1 MSRCG
6 GTERMTSIL
15 ANLLVSKHK
24 VYVIS
29 LRFEGEKVAFPLEP
43 QVAHHVLQYKKK
55 RTILGAVGELR
66 KFIRSH
72 RIDRVINVD
81 TGLGIYGILSTV
93 GMKTKTITW
102 EHSNFFNNWGSSKFR
117 YLRWFAAKFSDAFV
131 VLTEKDKENYL
142 AHIKTRTPIVVIPN
156 PMKSHYAHYDINSKI
171 LLSAGMLVPIKGY
184 DTAIQAAKKV
194 FAKKPDWKWII
205 CGEGPERGTLE
216 RLIRE
221 EGLENHVLLPGNVS
235 NMDEMYQKAAIFVM
249 TSRMEGLPMVL
260 LEAKSWGVPIVSF
273 DIMTGPSDI
282 VQHGINGFLVEPNH
296 IEKLAAAILELME
309 SDQLRERFSK
319 DSKIDIDK
327 FRIETI
333 VQKWE
338 DILGEH

>member
-15 ANLLVSKHK
+15 ANLLVNTHK

-29 LRFEGEKVAFPLEP
+29 LRFEGKKVAFPLDA
-43 QVAHHVLQYKKK
+43 QVTHYVLHSQK
-55 RTILGAVGELR
+55 RNIFSMIRELR
-66 KFIRSH
+66 KFIRVQ
-72 RIDRVINVD
+72 RIDCVINVD
-81 TGLGIYGILSTV
+81 TGMGMYGILSTV
-93 GMKTKTITW
+93 GMKTRTITW
-102 EHSNFFNNWGSSKFR
+102 EHSNFYNDWGSSKFR

-131 VLTEKDKENYL
+131 VLTEKDKENYIT
-142 AHIKTRTPIVVIPN
+142 HIRTKTPIVVIPN
-156 PMKSHYAHYDINSKI
+156 PIEIHEAHYDTNSKI

-184 DTAIQAAKKV
+184 DTAIRTAKKV
-194 FAKKPDWKWII
+194 FAKSPDWKWII
-205 CGEGPERGTLE
+205 CGEGPERENLE

-221 EGLENHVLLPGNVS
+221 EELENYIILPGNVD
-235 NMDEMYQKAAIFVM
+235 NMDEMYQKAAMFVM

-260 LEAKSWGVPIVSF
+260 LEAKSWRLPIVSF

-282 VQHGINGFLVEPNH
+282 VQHGINGFLIEPDN
-296 IEKLAAAILELME
+296 IEKLAEAISELIE
-309 SDQLRERFSK
+309 SRQLRERFSQN
-319 DSKIDIDK
+319 SKIDIDK

-338 DILGEH
+338 EVLGEH

>member
-15 ANLLVSKHK
+15 ANLLVDKHK

-29 LRFEGEKVAFPLEP
+29 LRFEGEKIAFPLDL
-43 QVAHHVLQYKKK
+43 QVTHHVLPHKKNQ
-55 RTILGAVGELR
+55 TIFGAVGELR
-66 KFIRSH
+66 KFIRIHS
-72 RIDRVINVD
+72 IDCVINVD
-81 TGLGIYGILSTV
+81 TGMGIYGILSTV
-93 GMKTKTITW
+93 GMKTRTITW

-142 AHIKTRTPIVVIPN
+142 THIRTRTPIVVIPN
-156 PMKSHYAHYDINSKI
+156 PMASHDPHYDVNSKM

-194 FAKKPDWKWII
+194 FTKKPDWKWTI
-205 CGEGPERGTLE
+205 CGEGPERETLE
-216 RLIRE
+216 RLIHE
-221 EGLENHVLLPGNVS
+221 ESLENHVLLPGNVS
-235 NMDEMYQKAAIFVM
+235 NMDEMYQKAAMFVM

-260 LEAKSWGVPIVSF
+260 LEAKSWGLPIVSF

-282 VQHGINGFLVEPNH
+282 VQHGINGFLVEPNYV
-296 IEKLAAAILELME
+296 EKLAEAILALME

-327 FRIETI
+327 FKIETI
-333 VQKWE
+333 AQKWE
-338 DILGEH
+338 EVLGER